1 MRLPGKA
8 TSLSPVEKILWRAS
22 LLVLGS
28 SGILFSLRVFL
39 KRRNADDSRMVF
51 FEEKGAATQRIYVR
65 ALIVLCYFLDV
76 MVTEYLSRLLFRPF
90 FCTRRITHFRLGRNC
105 AQIVAWAL
113 VVIVVSARA
122 YIVVEAFL
130 SLRSLPA
137 EMYQTLEWPNWVSYL

>member
-1 MRLPGKA
+1 M
-8 TSLSPVEKILWRAS
+8 
-22 LLVLGS
+22 VL
-28 SGILFSLRVFL
+28 
-39 KRRNADDSRMVF
+39 
-51 FEEKGAATQRIYVR
+51 Y
-65 ALIVLCYFLDV
+65 YFLDV

-90 FCTRRITHFRLGRNC
+90 FSTRRITHFRLGRNC

-137 EMYQTLEWPNWVSYL
+137 EMYQTLEWPNWVPHL